1 MSSKQSQQ
9 LSLSTRA
16 IHGDDKVNVVT
27 DVAPPLHVS
36 TTYRYPR
43 NPSDLIPVSGD
54 ETPSTT
60 EPHVYSRVSHPTT
73 TRLEA
78 LLSSILGGQVLTY
91 SSGLA
96 AFYALI
102 TFLRP
107 RVVAISGGYH
117 GCHGILH
124 MHQKQRPDMK
134 IVDLFDLAAW
144 DAAGLG
150 EGDVVHVETP
160 VNPTG
165 EGRDLEYFS
174 KLAKERGAILTV
186 DATFAPPPLLDPF
199 ALGVD
204 VVMHSGTKYFGGHS
218 DMLCGILAVRRNDW
232 WEGLG
237 VERVYLGST
246 LGSLEGWLGVRSVR
260 TLALRVRQ
268 QSSSATALVSWLH
281 GCLVDAPD
289 VPEEEVELVQA
300 TIHSIHH
307 TSIQA
312 LDPANGWIKTQMPN
326 GHTPV
331 FAVNLCT
338 PSMAKNFPS
347 HLELFQH
354 ATSLGGVESLVEWR
368 RMSDEEVDERLV
380 RVSVGIEAW
389 EDLKEDFVRGLRGV
403 KELK

>member
-1 MSSKQSQQ
+1 MSSKQ
-9 LSLSTRA
+9 LSLSTLA

-27 DVAPPLHVS
+27 DVAPPMHVS

-43 NPSDLIPVSGD
+43 NPDELVPVSGD
-54 ETPSTT
+54 EVPSTT
-60 EPHVYSRVSHPTT
+60 EPHVYSRVTHPNT
-73 TRLEA
+73 TRLES
-78 LLSSILGGQVLTY
+78 LLSSILKGQVLTY

-96 AFYALI
+96 AFYAML
-102 TFLRP
+102 TFFRP

-124 MHQKQRPDMK
+124 MHQKLYGLK
-134 IVDLFDLAAW
+134 IVDLFSVGEW
-144 DAAGLG
+144 DEAGLG

-165 EGRDLEYFS
+165 EARDLGYFS
-174 KLAKERGAILTV
+174 SLAKERGAILTV
-186 DATFAPPPLLDPF
+186 DATFAPPPLMDPF

-218 DMLCGILAVRRNDW
+218 DMLCGILAVQRNDW

-237 VERVYLGST
+237 VERVYLGSV

-260 TLALRVRQ
+260 TLELRVRQ
-268 QSSSATALVSWLH
+268 QSSSATALVKWLH
-281 GCLVDAPD
+281 DCLTDSPD
-289 VPEEEVELVQA
+289 VPEDERELIQA
-300 TIHSIHH
+300 TIHSIQH

-312 LDPANGWIKTQMPN
+312 LDPANSWLKTQMPN

-331 FAVNLCT
+331 FAIHLRT
-338 PSMAKNFPS
+338 PTMAKNFPS
-347 HLELFQH
+347 RLELFQH

-380 RVSVGIEAW
+380 RVSVGIEGW
-389 EDLKEDFVRGLRGV
+389 EDLREDFMGGLRGV
-403 KELK
+403 KGM